1 MDETADSIEISDA
14 ATAAEASSVHLGRF
28 GAALWLVACLASSI
42 MLALIKWPTF
52 LGVNSLPWLKVGHEY
67 PWRVWWR
74 ARNQYVNTSHH
85 LALYLVFGAAL
96 AVVFFGT
103 ALVCW
108 LLLTHANEEPG
119 GAADL

>member
-1 MDETADSIEISDA
+1 MDETVDSIEVSEA
-14 ATAAEASSVHLGRF
+14 ATASEATNVHVGRF
-28 GAALWLVACLASSI
+28 DVALWLFACLASSV

-74 ARNQYVNTSHH
+74 ARNQYLNTSQH

-96 AVVFFGT
+96 AVVFSGT
-103 ALVCW
+103 ALACW
-108 LLLTHANEEPG
+108 LLLTHMNEEPSD
-119 GAADL
+119 AAGS